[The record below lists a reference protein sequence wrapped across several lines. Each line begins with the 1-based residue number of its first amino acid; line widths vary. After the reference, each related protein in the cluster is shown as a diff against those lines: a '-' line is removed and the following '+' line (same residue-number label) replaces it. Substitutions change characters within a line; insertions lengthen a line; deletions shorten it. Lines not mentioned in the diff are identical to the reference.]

1 MNIIKVGR
9 RGQVS
14 IPSVIRKQMN
24 LQEGDRVAFIQRGD
38 EVVLQPLQQSLSD
51 FRGSVPVTE
60 PQDFDAIRQEVFNRR
75 AYRTEED

>member
-14 IPSVIRKQMN
+14 IPSAIRKQMN

-38 EVVLQPLQQSLSD
+38 EVFLQPLRQSLSD
-51 FRGSVPVTE
+51 FRGSVSVTE
-60 PQDFDAIRQEVFNRR
+60 PQDFDAIRQEVFDRR
-75 AYRTEED
+75 AYRTEAE

>member
-14 IPSVIRKQMN
+14 IPSAIRKQMN

-51 FRGSVPVTE
+51 FRGSVPVAE
-60 PQDFDAIRQEVFNRR
+60 PQDFDVIRQEVFDRR
-75 AYRTEED
+75 AYRTEAE

>member
-14 IPSVIRKQMN
+14 IPSAIRKHLN
-24 LQEGDRVAFIQRGD
+24 LQEGDRVAFIQRGE

-60 PQDFDAIRQEVFNRR
+60 SQDFDAIRQEVFDRR